1 MTLDS
6 DDAIAKAIGADSL
19 DNLTESQLV
28 ALAQHLAELPP
39 ELQLH
44 LIKSNPQLQQYALK
58 AVAAV
63 EDDLRVTLSAI
74 NENSGQAFEAL
85 GDTRGI
91 IAGELNKPDL
101 TDDRWRYLIEKL
113 TDNED
118 KATAVAAEAN
128 QLIAEQAN
136 AARRAKLAVAAM
148 PYVEVVLQVGVRLLL
163 AKGRI

>member
-1 MTLDS
+1 MTLDN
-6 DDAIAKAIGADSL
+6 DDAIAKAIGANSL
-19 DNLTESQLV
+19 DDLTESQVV
-28 ALAQHLAELPP
+28 ALAQRLGELPAR
-39 ELQLH
+39 LQLH
-44 LIKSNPQLQQYALK
+44 MIKTNAQLQEYALK

-85 GDTRGI
+85 GETRGI

-101 TDDRWRYLIEKL
+101 SDDRWRFLIDRL
-113 TDNED
+113 TDNEG

-148 PYVEVVLQVGVRLLL
+148 PYVEVVLQVGIRLLIN
-163 AKGRI
+163 KGRI